1 MGKTSI
7 PMLGLPDS
15 FRVGTQEEVPAVGM
29 TITVMGERSET
40 TFANP
45 LPTALNVVP
54 AEWVAKRKVF
64 G

>member
-1 MGKTSI
+1 
-7 PMLGLPDS
+7 
-15 FRVGTQEEVPAVGM
+15 M